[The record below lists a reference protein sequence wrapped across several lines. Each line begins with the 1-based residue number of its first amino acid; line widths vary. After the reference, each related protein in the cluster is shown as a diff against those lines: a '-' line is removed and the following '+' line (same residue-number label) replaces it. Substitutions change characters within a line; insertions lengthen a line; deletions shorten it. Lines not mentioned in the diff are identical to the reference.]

1 MSIIVFCPCLVFALW
16 SFVLSFDYPS
26 LEISVS
32 FCRSVSLVFPFL
44 NSQNG
49 YFLIPMR
56 DIVTY
61 PPAAQKLM

>member
-1 MSIIVFCPCLVFALW
+1 MSISFFCPCLVFVLW

-32 FCRSVSLVFPFL
+32 LCRSVNLVLLFL
-44 NSQNG
+44 NSENG